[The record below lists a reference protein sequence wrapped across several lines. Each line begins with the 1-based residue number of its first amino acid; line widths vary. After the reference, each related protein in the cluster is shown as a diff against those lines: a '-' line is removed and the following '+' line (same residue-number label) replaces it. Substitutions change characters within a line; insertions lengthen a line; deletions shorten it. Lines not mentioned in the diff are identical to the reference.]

1 MVLMK
6 LGSSNVGTFKQVTRS
21 LNLLNAIKIDTNVK
35 LKL

>member
-6 LGSSNVGTFKQVTRS
+6 LGSRNVGTFEQVTRS
-21 LNLLNAIKIDTNVK
+21 LNLLNAIKIDTDIK

>member
-6 LGSSNVGTFKQVTRS
+6 LGSRNVGTFEQVTCS
-21 LNLLNAIKIDTNVK
+21 LNLLNAIKIDTDIK